1 MRDDNK
7 ILQIQSRYRDMA
19 ALLDERSRRQ
29 WAATEALAYG
39 YGGRRNVSLATG
51 IAPNT
56 ISKAIKELR
65 ERRLHPGGDLPARLR
80 REGGGRKRKE
90 QKDPGL
96 HAALQLL
103 VSPATR
109 GDPMRALCWTSKSTG
124 KLARALTGRKHPVG
138 ARTVARLL
146 KQAGYSLQANR
157 RSREGSAHPDRD
169 AQFEH
174 INAEALRFMRE
185 GQPVISVDTKKKEL
199 VGAFKNNGREWHLKG
214 KPPEVR
220 VHDFM
225 DKQGKAIPYGV
236 YDVGKNEGWVSVG
249 IDHDTAEFAAQTIGR
264 WWRKMG
270 KAHYKTARKILVMAD
285 GGGSNASRSR
295 LWKVALQALAQ
306 RLGLEVHVCHFPPGT
321 SKWNKIEHRMFSHIT
336 LNWRGRPLISHEVIV
351 NLIAGTTTRTGLKI
365 NAGMDTNRYPTG
377 LKVSDKV
384 FKSLNVRGKKFHAD
398 WNYSLSPNIQK

>member
-1 MRDDNK
+1 M
-7 ILQIQSRYRDMA
+7 SP
-19 ALLDERSRRQ
+19 LLDERSRRQ

-51 IAPNT
+51 LSANT
-56 ISKAIKELR
+56 ISKGIKELR
-65 ERRLHPGGDLPARLR
+65 ERRQHPGRGIPSRLR
-80 REGGGRKRKE
+80 RAGAGRKPQE

-96 HAALQLL
+96 RAALESILA
-103 VSPATR
+103 PATR
-109 GDPMRALCWTSKSTG
+109 GDPMRALCWSSKSTG
-124 KLARALTGRKHPVG
+124 NLAKALTGQKHPVCP
-138 ARTVARLL
+138 RTVARIL

-157 RSREGSAHPDRD
+157 KSKEGSAHPDRD

-174 INAEALRFMRE
+174 INAQTLCFMSE

-199 VGAFKNNGREWHLKG
+199 VGAFKNNGREWRRKG
-214 KPPEVR
+214 RPVEVR

-236 YDVGKNEGWVSVG
+236 YDVSNNEGWVSVG
-249 IDHDTAEFAAQTIGR
+249 IDHDTAEFAAQAIWR

-270 KAHYKTARKILVMAD
+270 RKRYKKASKILIMAD

-295 LWKVALQALAQ
+295 LWKVALQGLAQ
-306 RLGLEVHVCHFPPGT
+306 RLGFGVHVCHFPPGT

-336 LNWRGRPLISHEVIV
+336 LNWRGRPLVSHEVII
-351 NLIAGTTTRTGLKI
+351 NLIAHTTTSTGLKI

-377 LKVSDKV
+377 MKVDDEV
-384 FKSLNVRGKKFHAD
+384 FKSLNVRGEKFHAD
-398 WNYSLSPNIQK
+398 WNYSLLPNIQ

>member
-1 MRDDNK
+1 M
-7 ILQIQSRYRDMA
+7 LP
-19 ALLDERSRRQ
+19 LLDERSRRQ

-65 ERRLHPGGDLPARLR
+65 ERRLHPKRSIPARLR
-80 REGGGRKRKE
+80 REGGGRKAQE
-90 QKDPGL
+90 QKDQGL
-96 HAALQLL
+96 RAALDLL
-103 VSPATR
+103 VAPATR
-109 GDPMRALCWTSKSTG
+109 GDPLRVLCWSSKSTSH
-124 KLARALTGRKHPVG
+124 LARALSTQKHPVC
-138 ARTVARLL
+138 ARTVARIL

-157 RSREGSAHPDRD
+157 KAKEGSAHPDRD
-169 AQFEH
+169 AQFEY
-174 INAEALRFMRE
+174 INAQALCFMSE

-199 VGAFKNNGREWHLKG
+199 VGAFKNNGREWQPKG
-214 KPPEVR
+214 RPIEVR

-236 YDVGKNEGWVSVG
+236 YDVSRNEGWVSVG
-249 IDHDTAEFAAQTIGR
+249 IDHDTAQFAAQAIWR
-264 WWRKMG
+264 WWAKMG
-270 KAHYKTARKILVMAD
+270 KAHYKRASKILIMAD

-295 LWKVALQALAQ
+295 LWKVALQGLAQ
-306 RLGLEVHVCHFPPGT
+306 RLGFRVHVCHFPPGT

-351 NLIAGTTTRTGLKI
+351 NLIANTTTSTGLKI

-377 LKVSDKV
+377 LKVSDEI
-384 FKSLNVRGKKFHAD
+384 FKSLNVRGEKFHAD
-398 WNYSLSPNIQK
+398 WNYSLPPNIQ